1 MAMMTLFGDGCER
14 DTNQFKQL
22 LSAAGWKLEKIV
34 PTNGIFMVIEA
45 SPN

>member
-1 MAMMTLFGDGCER
+1 MGAFSEGEAKCL
-14 DTNQFKQL
+14 FKQL
-22 LSAAGWKLEKIV
+22 LSAAGWKLEKVV